1 MKKKIL
7 FFIIALLSPMM
18 VNALNCS
25 DEEYANVSKLAS
37 NVKLSY
43 EYKIDENNNITYV
56 ITFSNL
62 TSDMRI
68 LDNKLVKI
76 YQGFRTGKDFSHIS
90 TVGGSYNYEIYS
102 IRCAS
107 KLTNKTIHIP
117 SYNKLAIDKRCN
129 GLEEYNVCN
138 RWSSYTADE
147 EKFEKDL
154 KAAKEDYKKRNETKI
169 DNSKREYTFMDQ
181 LIRFVAKY
189 LIIIVGILLILILIV
204 NLLYK
209 KHKEKTEFNFKL

>member
-62 TSDMRI
+62 TSDMKI
-68 LDNKLVKI
+68 LDNKLVKV
-76 YQGFRTGKDFSHIS
+76 YQRFRNGKDFSF
-90 TVGGSYNYEIYS
+90 TTDVGGSYTFEIFS
-102 IRCAS
+102 NHCAS
-107 KLTNKTIHIP
+107 KLTNKTIYIP
-117 SYNKLAIDKRCN
+117 EYNKLAIDERCN

-138 RWSSYTADE
+138 RWSNYTANE

-154 KAAKEDYKKRNETKI
+154 KAAREDYKKRNEVKKVE
-169 DNSKREYTFMDQ
+169 DKREYTFMDQ
-181 LIRFVAKY
+181 LMKFVSKY
-189 LIIIVGILLILILIV
+189 IFIIVGILLILILFA
-204 NLLYK
+204 NLIYK
-209 KHKEKTEFNFKL
+209 KRKEKTEFNFKL